1 MNKRVMVSPLLFVEV
16 QSVSNLRSTHWPVGD
31 LDIVLWPFLPRASW
45 FPIMESQ
52 SLFLLQDLE
61 PVTGGTP
68 EDTTLL

>member
-1 MNKRVMVSPLLFVEV
+1 MNKRVMVSPSLFVEV
-16 QSVSNLRSTHWPVGD
+16 QSFSTLRSTHWPVGD
-31 LDIVLWPFLPRASW
+31 LDIVLWPFLPSASW

-68 EDTTLL
+68 EETTVL